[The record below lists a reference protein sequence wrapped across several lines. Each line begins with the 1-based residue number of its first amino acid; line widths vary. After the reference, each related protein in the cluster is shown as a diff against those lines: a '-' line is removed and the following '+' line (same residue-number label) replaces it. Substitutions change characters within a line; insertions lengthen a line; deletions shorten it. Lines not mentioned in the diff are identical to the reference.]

1 MKKSIALLLVG
12 ILMFSGAFGTSVVSY
27 AEEAAEYTEEYTEE
41 STEADTESLET
52 EESEESGEREDQAA
66 PQSAEEALSGSA
78 TEASQEESYQEDKP
92 NSWRYQDGERIST
105 DTEESLARAGT
116 TAWSKVNGVWVNN
129 YGNAIP
135 GARAKGMDV
144 SQWQGTIDWN
154 KVKNESDIDFVII
167 RCGWGDNESSQD
179 DGQWLNNV
187 AACERLGIP
196 YGVYIYSYA
205 KNTSMA
211 SSEADHVIR
220 LLKGHSPQLPVYYDM
235 EENSQAALGSSML
248 AQMATTWCNKVKAAG
263 YKPGIYAN
271 TNWFTHY
278 LTDPVF
284 THSGWSIWWANYK
297 YECEANCAY
306 DIWQCSSS
314 GSVPGVTAN
323 TVDLNF
329 WCNSNLPSYVAPL
342 KSFTIDDMEKVSVSD
357 ESLISTKA
365 HLQSYGWTNESDK
378 MGFTSPNGYQC
389 GATGVSKRLEAFQID
404 SGRVS
409 LRYRAHVQSYGWM
422 DWVSSGHIAGTTGES
437 KSVQAIAVELTG
449 DSANK
454 YDVYY
459 RVHCQTFGWTGWAK
473 NGEVAGSTGCSK
485 RAEAIQVAVLP
496 KGSAAPGSSDKAFY
510 KGENVSYQM
519 HQQTYGWLSPVL
531 DGADAGVTG
540 LGKRGEA
547 VKISLTNP
555 EYSGGITYR
564 VHQQTYGWLDWVSDG
579 EEAGV
584 TGLAKRSEAIQI
596 ELTGT
601 MAEKY
606 DVYYRVHCQT
616 FGWLDWAKNG
626 EVAGTTGYGKRME
639 ALEVVLVK
647 KGGQAPGATK
657 DHCVEKSD
665 SVKEEKE

>member
-1 MKKSIALLLVG
+1 MKKSIALLLAGV
-12 ILMFSGAFGTSVVSY
+12 LTLSGAFGTSIVTY
-27 AEEAAEYTEEYTEE
+27 AEETE
-41 STEADTESLET
+41 STEQTTELGQ
-52 EESEESGEREDQAA
+52 ESEEIQTEEIS
-66 PQSAEEALSGSA
+66 EEAQSDEGAAAVSDS
-78 TEASQEESYQEDKP
+78 TEEEIPHQTDNA
-92 NSWRYQDGERIST
+92 NSWRYEDGERIE
-105 DTEESLARAGT
+105 TESDDGLARAGSN
-116 TAWSKVNGVWVNN
+116 AWSKVNGVWVNN

-135 GARAKGMDV
+135 GATAKGMDI
-144 SQWQGTIDWN
+144 SYAQGTIDWD

-167 RCGWGDNESSQD
+167 RCGYGSNYADQD
-179 DGQWLNNV
+179 DTQWLNNV
-187 AACERLGIP
+187 TACERLGIP

-220 LLKGHSPQLPVYYDM
+220 LLQGHSPQLPVYYDM
-235 EENSQAALGSSML
+235 EENSQAALGNSVL
-248 AQMATTWCNKVKAAG
+248 TQLATTWCNKIQAAG

-284 THSGWSIWWANYK
+284 TNSGWSIWWANYK

-306 DIWQCSSS
+306 DIWQCTSS
-314 GSVPGVTAN
+314 GRVPGISAN

-329 WCNSNLPSYVAPL
+329 WCNSNLPGQSTVTPL
-342 KSFTIDDMEKVSVSD
+342 KTFTIDDMEKTAVSD
-357 ESLISTKA
+357 ENLISTTA

-378 MGFTSPNGYQC
+378 IGFASPNGYQC
-389 GATGVSKRLEAFQID
+389 GATGVAKRLEAFKID
-404 SGRVS
+404 SGSVS
-409 LRYRAHVQSYGWM
+409 LKYRAHVQSYGWL
-422 DWVSSGHIAGTTGES
+422 DWVSSGHMAGTIGEA
-437 KSVQAIAVELTG
+437 KSVQAIAIELTG

-473 NGEVAGSTGCSK
+473 NGDIAGSTGYGK
-485 RAEAIQVAVLP
+485 RAEAIQVAVVA
-496 KGSAAPGSSDKAFY
+496 KGASAPGSLDGAFY
-510 KGENVSYQM
+510 KGENIAYQM
-519 HQQTYGWLSPVL
+519 HQQTYGWLSTVL
-531 DGADAGVTG
+531 DGAEAGITG

-547 VKISLTNP
+547 VRISLKNP

-579 EEAGV
+579 EEAGI
-584 TGLAKRSEAIQI
+584 TGMSKRGEAIQI

-606 DVYYRVHCQT
+606 DVYYRTHCQT

-626 EVAGTTGYGKRME
+626 EVAGSTGYGKRME

-647 KGGQAPGATK
+647 KGGPAPGETAN
-657 DHCVEKSD
+657 HCMEQ
-665 SVKEEKE
+665 